1 MTQSIARSIVL
12 IDDHPI
18 VLEGLSNLL
27 KSVPDYRVLGTASN
41 EHDGFNL
48 VREFR
53 PDVVIVDLVLGDTF
67 ALKLIERIAAEYAET
82 RVICMSMHS
91 DAAYAEPVALA
102 GALGYI
108 NKAQV
113 GRTILDVIASILNG
127 KPHFPPEVQL
137 NLLRRARGLRSGHS
151 PLAALSPREVEVLH
165 LIGQGMTKQQI
176 GERIGR
182 SPNTVETHRSN
193 IKRKLELQS
202 NAELIRFATL
212 NMPGLSAAIL
222 SAPPSDAAD

>member
-1 MTQSIARSIVL
+1 MTKSIVL

-27 KSVPDYRVLGTASN
+27 RSVPAYRVAGIAGSEREGL
-41 EHDGFNL
+41 DL
-48 VREFR
+48 VRALR
-53 PDVVIVDLVLGDTF
+53 PDLVIVDLMLDGAL
-67 ALKLIERIAAEYAET
+67 ALKLIERIVAECAET
-82 RVICMSMHS
+82 RVICISMHS
-91 DAAYAEPVALA
+91 EAAYAEPVALA

-113 GRTILDVIASILNG
+113 GRTILDAIAAVLEG

-137 NLLRRARGLRSGHS
+137 NLLRRARGLRTERA
-151 PLAALSPREVEVLH
+151 PLAALSPRELEVLH

-182 SPNTVETHRSN
+182 SANTVEAHRSN
-193 IKRKLELQS
+193 IKRKLGLQS

-212 NMPGLSAAIL
+212 HLPG
-222 SAPPSDAAD
+222 APEMRQTSLPNAAD